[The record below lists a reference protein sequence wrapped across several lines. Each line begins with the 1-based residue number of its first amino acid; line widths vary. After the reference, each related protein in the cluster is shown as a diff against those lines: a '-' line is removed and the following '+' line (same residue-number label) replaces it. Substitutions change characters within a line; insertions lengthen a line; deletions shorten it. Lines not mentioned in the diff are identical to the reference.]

1 MSQRKFLSW
10 PPGWRRAVPWGV
22 LVGGVVTGAAVV
34 VQGVASGGNSLDLL
48 FWCDL
53 AVVVPVVV
61 VGVTAVAGKRM
72 ADDPGSTPSSQRPT
86 LSSGRIGMRV
96 ARSSFGAYPN

>member
-22 LVGGVVTGAAVV
+22 LVGCVVTGAAAVV
-34 VQGVASGGNSLDLL
+34 EGVASGSNSLDRL

-53 AVVVPVVV
+53 AVVFPVVV

-72 ADDPGSTPSSQRPT
+72 ADNRGSNPK
-86 LSSGRIGMRV
+86 
-96 ARSSFGAYPN
+96 

>member
-34 VQGVASGGNSLDLL
+34 VQGVASGSHSLDQL

-53 AVVVPVVV
+53 VVVFPVVV

-72 ADDPGSTPSSQRPT
+72 ADDQESNP
-86 LSSGRIGMRV
+86 M
-96 ARSSFGAYPN
+96 

>member
-10 PPGWRRAVPWGV
+10 PPGWRRAVPWGM

-34 VQGVASGGNSLDLL
+34 VQGVASGSHSLDQL

-53 AVVVPVVV
+53 VVVFPVVV

-72 ADDPGSTPSSQRPT
+72 ADDQESNPK
-86 LSSGRIGMRV
+86 
-96 ARSSFGAYPN
+96 

>member
-1 MSQRKFLSW
+1 M
-10 PPGWRRAVPWGV
+10 

-34 VQGVASGGNSLDLL
+34 VQGVASGSHSLDQL

-53 AVVVPVVV
+53 VVVFPVVVVV

-72 ADDPGSTPSSQRPT
+72 ADDQESNPK
-86 LSSGRIGMRV
+86 
-96 ARSSFGAYPN
+96 

>member
-1 MSQRKFLSW
+1 M
-10 PPGWRRAVPWGV
+10 

-34 VQGVASGGNSLDLL
+34 VQGVASGSHSLDQL

-53 AVVVPVVV
+53 VVVFPVVV

-72 ADDPGSTPSSQRPT
+72 ADDQESNP
-86 LSSGRIGMRV
+86 M
-96 ARSSFGAYPN
+96 